1 MGRHREGP
9 AHVTDTTIQRPP
21 GRRRPA
27 AGSGPSGSPDSPGGS
42 VSRRVAAAGGSG
54 PSGSDVPQGGTRSP
68 RTAAVPGQGGPAW
81 EMRGRA
87 GAYRG
92 GTASD
97 QTVRSR
103 PRPDDGRPGPRAR
116 VRPGAAPPQPQ
127 LRVPAHPARE
137 RPAPAQPPRKVRKAL
152 GERPAELP
160 RQRVPASRPAAS
172 QRQGVPAGRTAPV
185 QRRGVAG
192 SRPAGTLKPQPRPVV
207 ALPKKAADESRARA
221 GSPVARAVPRV
232 PFVLLVLGLLG
243 GSLVCLLVINTT
255 LGAASFRISQLQK
268 KSASLSTQE
277 QNLRQ
282 QVAAEQAPAAIAQRA
297 YALGMRAQSS
307 TTILDL
313 RSGQIYRLPGQS
325 GVGVELGAPLAAP
338 TSAPPSGTKPAATPA
353 ATPKPG
359 AGTTPAATPAP
370 AASPAQSAG
379 NSPSPGSKP

>member
-9 AHVTDTTIQRPP
+9 AHVTDTTIQRPT
-21 GRRRPA
+21 GRRRRA
-27 AGSGPSGSPDSPGGS
+27 GGSGGSSP
-42 VSRRVAAAGGSG
+42 RVAAAGGSG
-54 PSGSDVPQGGTRSP
+54 PSGSGMPSGGTRSP
-68 RTAAVPGQGGPAW
+68 RTAAVPGQGGAAW
-81 EMRGRA
+81 EIRGRA
-87 GAYRG
+87 GAYRE

-103 PRPDDGRPGPRAR
+103 PRPDGGRPGPRATAQA
-116 VRPGAAPPQPQ
+116 GAASPQPQ
-127 LRVPAHPARE
+127 LRVPAQPARE
-137 RPAPAQPPRKVRKAL
+137 RPAPAQPLRKGRKAP
-152 GERPAELP
+152 GDHPSELQ
-160 RQRVPASRPAAS
+160 RQRVPARRLAAS
-172 QRQGVPAGRTAPV
+172 QRQGSPAGRTAPV
-185 QRRGVAG
+185 RRRGVAG
-192 SRPAGTLKPQPRPVV
+192 SRPPGTLKPQPRPVV
-207 ALPKKAADESRARA
+207 ALRKKAADESRARA

-338 TSAPPSGTKPAATPA
+338 TSAARSATTPAATPA

-370 AASPAQSAG
+370 AASPAQSAT
-379 NSPSPGSKP
+379 NSPPAGSKP

>member
-1 MGRHREGP
+1 MGGHREGP

-21 GRRRPA
+21 GGRRP
-27 AGSGPSGSPDSPGGS
+27 
-42 VSRRVAAAGGSG
+42 AGGSG
-54 PSGSDVPQGGTRSP
+54 PSGSGVSQGGSVSPRVAAAGGSRPPGSGVPPGRTRSP

-81 EMRGRA
+81 EIRGRT

-92 GTASD
+92 GAASD

-103 PRPDDGRPGPRAR
+103 PRPDGGRPGPRATR
-116 VRPGAAPPQPQ
+116 LAGAAPPQPS
-127 LRVPAHPARE
+127 RE
-137 RPAPAQPPRKVRKAL
+137 RPAPAQPPRKGRKAL
-152 GERPAELP
+152 GDHPSELQ
-160 RQRVPASRPAAS
+160 RQRVPASRPAPS
-172 QRQGVPAGRTAPV
+172 QRGGVPAVRTAPV

-192 SRPAGTLKPQPRPVV
+192 SRPPRTFKPQPRPVV
-207 ALPKKAADESRARA
+207 ALPKKAAVESRARA

-268 KSASLSTQE
+268 KAASLSTQE

-282 QVAAEQAPAAIAQRA
+282 QVAAEQAPAAIARRA

-313 RSGQIYRLPGQS
+313 RAGQIYRLPGQS

-338 TSAPPSGTKPAATPA
+338 TSAPPSATK
-353 ATPKPG
+353 
-359 AGTTPAATPAP
+359 PAATPAP
-370 AASPAQSAG
+370 AASPAQSAS
-379 NSPSPGSKP
+379 NSPPAGSRP